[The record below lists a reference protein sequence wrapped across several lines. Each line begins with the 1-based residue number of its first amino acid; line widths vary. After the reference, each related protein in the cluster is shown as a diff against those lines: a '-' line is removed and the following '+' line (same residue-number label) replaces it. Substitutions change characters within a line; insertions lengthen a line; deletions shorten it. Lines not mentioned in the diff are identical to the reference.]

1 MLLNAG
7 KFHFMCLGKNT
18 ENKTFTFKD
27 TIMSNSKEK
36 KILGVVID
44 NRLTFNSHIRQLC
57 KKVSQKISSLS
68 RISNQLND
76 SEETLLFNAVV
87 KSQFKYCPLVW
98 MFCSRTS
105 NNMINRVHQRALRV
119 ILGDDLS
126 DFESLLQKNNRD
138 IRSHH
143 KHIQSLMIEISKI
156 KNELAPAIMDS
167 IFERRNEPYN
177 LRNFQEVLAEKKNC
191 ALWS

>member
-1 MLLNAG
+1 M
-7 KFHFMCLGKNT
+7 
-18 ENKTFTFKD
+18 
-27 TIMSNSKEK
+27 
-36 KILGVVID
+36 
-44 NRLTFNSHIRQLC
+44 
-57 KKVSQKISSLS
+57 S

-126 DFESLLQKNNRD
+126 DFESLLQNNRD

-143 KHIQSLMIEISKI
+143 KNTQSLIIEILKM
-156 KNELAPAIMDS
+156 N
-167 IFERRNEPYN
+167 
-177 LRNFQEVLAEKKNC
+177 
-191 ALWS
+191 